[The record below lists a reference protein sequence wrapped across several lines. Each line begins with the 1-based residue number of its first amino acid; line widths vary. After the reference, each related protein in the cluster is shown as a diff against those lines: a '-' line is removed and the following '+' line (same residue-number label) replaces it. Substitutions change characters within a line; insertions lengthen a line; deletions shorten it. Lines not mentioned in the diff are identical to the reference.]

1 VSLSCDFD
9 KYVRLLKPVAS
20 LSHLFSDNDTPY
32 VSPKFV
38 ERLYMMS
45 AGARDTAGDN
55 SSFDA
60 IAPVLVGVGVKTFV
74 AARSARHKF
83 EKIAEFTADANAGV
97 FDGLDSEQLLRKA
110 IELRNARLSSD
121 AIAYGINVSNA
132 IYHCLIR
139 LEGAAMIHEEP
150 MSLVNVSMLHPSDT
164 DGKPLAVLSEKPVMS
179 DGRNVYSY
187 NKSKRVLYKRF
198 PVVVPPPTQFGGMI
212 QLPINRRILDQLLEG
227 GAPGFIQAPE
237 AAQLELTSTLGLG
250 TEVVYQQPSVESE
263 HCVEEGAQASS
274 AVLEVDG
281 DFTYDMIIKRPT
293 DFVIL
298 PLYSPRENE
307 VAEKS
312 GINQWNAGG
321 RVRTFG
327 EAYIPVPAWI
337 HGAFPGFFPDRN
349 HSFRLRLQDG
359 TVVSAKICQQ
369 GSKALMSDPN
379 DVLCRWLYTAI
390 EPNLSYDQIKRRLPE
405 SRPYTYKDLVTVGK
419 DCVKVSKVSGKDYQ
433 FELTFCKLGDYAK
446 FEKAAAGL

>member
-150 MSLVNVSMLHPSDT
+150 MSLVNVSMLHPSDA

-179 DGRNVYSY
+179 DGRNVYSF

-198 PVVVPPPTQFGGMI
+198 PVVVPPPPEFGGMI

-227 GAPGFIQAPE
+227 GGPGFIPSSDAE
-237 AAQLELTSTLGLG
+237 KHELASTLGLG
-250 TEVVYQQPSVESE
+250 AEVVYQQSHVESE
-263 HCVEEGAQASS
+263 YCVEDAAQALASP
-274 AVLEVDG
+274 EVGG
-281 DFTYDMIIKRPT
+281 DFTDEMIINKPAN
-293 DFVIL
+293 FVIL

-337 HGAFPGFFPDRN
+337 HSVFPGFFPNRDR
-349 HSFRLRLQDG
+349 SFRLRLQDG

-390 EPNLSYDQIKRRLPE
+390 EPELSYDQIKRRLPE
-405 SRPYTYKDLVTVGK
+405 SRPYTYKDLIKVGK
-419 DCVKVSKVSGKDYQ
+419 DCVKVSKVSGKGHQY
-433 FELTFCKLGDYAK
+433 ELTFCKLGDYVR
-446 FEKAAAGL
+446 FEQAAARI